1 MSASRLLVQKYGGSS
16 VKDPSRIAAVAA
28 RIAMALVSGWFTM
41 RSVDVLKLIWLIPVR
56 DLYGFAVWLT
66 ALFGKD
72 VVWRGRKMR
81 LDAEGRIH

>member
-1 MSASRLLVQKYGGSS
+1 MLFRSGRCDL
-16 VKDPSRIAAVAA
+16 AAVLLAA

-66 ALFGKD
+66 VLFGKD